1 MSKTTIKKGSTVNVK
16 TKTGATYS
24 YKFIT
29 LAQIHDWLDDN
40 GLSYEAT
47 IKRVDDREYMFITKI
62 DKDGNK
68 SEPMQGS
75 RVPAFG
81 SNDTT
86 KLTELMQ
93 DYGSVLSMA
102 RRYSLMMV
110 YGLAP
115 ADDDDN
121 PPTPPKPTYTKPT
134 TASSSDAEKSRVDFD
149 EIREK
154 IKDMRGVELEIY
166 KEKILKQNLTYKQKD
181 AIKNIFEKRRTEIMA
196 QNMGFKPKEG

>member
-1 MSKTTIKKGSTVNVK
+1 MSKTTIKKGATVNVK

-29 LAQIHDWLDDN
+29 LAQIHEWLEDN

-47 IKRVDDREYMFITKI
+47 TKRVEDREYMFITKI

-68 SEPMQGS
+68 SEPMQAS
-75 RVPAFG
+75 RIPLIEVKDMGVA
-81 SNDTT
+81 
-86 KLTELMQ
+86 EIMQ
-93 DYGSVLSMA
+93 DYGSVLAMA

-115 ADDDDN
+115 SDDEDA
-121 PPTPPKPTYTKPT
+121 PKPR
-134 TASSSDAEKSRVDFD
+134 ASAPVKTDGDKSTRIDFD
-149 EIREK
+149 KIRED
-154 IKDMRGVELEIY
+154 IKDMQAVELEIY
-166 KEKILKQNLTYKQKD
+166 KEKIMAHNMTYKQRD
-181 AIKNIFEKRRTEIMA
+181 AVMAIFEKRRAEIMA

>member
-16 TKTGATYS
+16 TKSGATYS

-29 LAQIHDWLDDN
+29 LAQIHEWLEDN

-47 IKRVDDREYMFITKI
+47 INRVDGGDYMFITKI

-68 SEPMQGS
+68 SEPMQGAKI
-75 RVPAFG
+75 PAFIG
-81 SNDTT
+81 
-86 KLTELMQ
+86 ELKAKSVAEIMQ
-93 DYGSVLSMA
+93 EYGSILAMA

-115 ADDDDN
+115 ADDEESQKPQDK
-121 PPTPPKPTYTKPT
+121 TPVKT
-134 TASSSDAEKSRVDFD
+134 DGDKSTRIDFD
-149 EIREK
+149 KIRED
-154 IKDMRGVELEIY
+154 IKDMRGTELEFY
-166 KEKILKQNLTYKQKD
+166 KDKIMKNNMTYKQRD
-181 AIKNIFEKRRTEIMA
+181 AIMGILEKRRAEIMA

>member
-1 MSKTTIKKGSTVNVK
+1 MSNTIKKGATVNVK

-29 LAQIHDWLDDN
+29 LAQIHEWLDAN

-47 IKRVDDREYMFITKI
+47 IKRIDDREYMFITKI

-75 RVPAFG
+75 RIPAF
-81 SNDTT
+81 TT
-86 KLTELMQ
+86 DKANSVSEIMQ
-93 DYGSVLSMA
+93 DYGSVLAMA

-115 ADDDDN
+115 ADDEQ
-121 PPTPPKPTYTKPT
+121 PPKPKQDNAKPESGRYG
-134 TASSSDAEKSRVDFD
+134 APAGHIDFNEVEFKLSQIDNVSQVDAFFEQLKTGDMSWRQKAALEGIFKKRK
-149 EIREK
+149 EQ
-154 IKDMRGVELEIY
+154 IK
-166 KEKILKQNLTYKQKD
+166 
-181 AIKNIFEKRRTEIMA
+181 A
-196 QNMGFKPKEG
+196 QQ

>member
-1 MSKTTIKKGSTVNVK
+1 MSKTTIKKGATVNVK
-16 TKTGATYS
+16 TKSGATYS

-29 LAQIHDWLDDN
+29 LAQIHEWLDDN

-62 DKDGNK
+62 DKEGNK

-75 RVPAFG
+75 RIPAFG
-81 SNDTT
+81 SNDIT

-93 DYGSVLSMA
+93 DYGSVLAMA

-115 ADDDDN
+115 ADDEEQ
-121 PPTPPKPTYTKPT
+121 PKPPYTAPDTKP
-134 TASSSDAEKSRVDFD
+134 KSGRYGAPAGDIDFD
-149 EIREK
+149 EVDAKLAECETLNDVEAYWAELQK
-154 IKDMRGVELEIY
+154 GDMSWRQKAALEN
-166 KEKILKQNLTYKQKD
+166 KVK
-181 AIKNIFEKRRTEIMA
+181 KRRQWIIA
-196 QNMGFKPKEG
+196 DNK

>member
-1 MSKTTIKKGSTVNVK
+1 MSKTTIKKGATVNVK

-29 LAQIHDWLDDN
+29 LAQIHEWLDDN

-81 SNDTT
+81 SNDIT

-93 DYGSVLSMA
+93 DYGSVLAMA

-115 ADDDDN
+115 ADDDDDS
-121 PPTPPKPTYTKPT
+121 PTPPKPTYTKPT
-134 TASSSDAEKSRVDFD
+134 TAGSSDGDKSRVDFD

-154 IKDMRGVELEIY
+154 IKDMHGVELDMY
-166 KEKILKQNLTYKQKD
+166 KDKILKQNLTLKQKG
-181 AIKNIFEKRRTEIMA
+181 AIKNIFEKRRAEIMA
-196 QNMGFKPKEG
+196 QNMGFKPKED

>member
-1 MSKTTIKKGSTVNVK
+1 MSKTTIKKGATVNVK
-16 TKTGATYS
+16 TKSGATYS

-29 LAQIHDWLDDN
+29 LAQIHEWLDDN

-62 DKDGNK
+62 DKEGNK

-75 RVPAFG
+75 RIPAFG
-81 SNDTT
+81 SNDST

-93 DYGSVLSMA
+93 DYGSVLAMA

-115 ADDDDN
+115 ADDEEQ
-121 PPTPPKPTYTKPT
+121 PKPQYTAPDTKP
-134 TASSSDAEKSRVDFD
+134 KSGRYGAPAGDIDFD
-149 EIREK
+149 EVDAKLAECETLNDVEAYWAELQK
-154 IKDMRGVELEIY
+154 GDMTWRQKSTLEN
-166 KEKILKQNLTYKQKD
+166 KVK
-181 AIKNIFEKRRTEIMA
+181 KRRQWIIA
-196 QNMGFKPKEG
+196 DNK

>member
-1 MSKTTIKKGSTVNVK
+1 MGKTTIKKSATVNIK
-16 TKTGATYS
+16 TKSGASYS

-75 RVPAFG
+75 RIPAFG
-81 SNDTT
+81 SNNTT
-86 KLTELMQ
+86 KLSELMQ

-110 YGLAP
+110 YGLAA
-115 ADDDDN
+115 ADDGDDAHAPSAKDTVN
-121 PPTPPKPTYTKPT
+121 
-134 TASSSDAEKSRVDFD
+134 SRVDFQD
-149 EIREK
+149 IRAKVNTMEGAVLESYK
-154 IKDMRGVELEIY
+154 AKLLDRKD
-166 KEKILKQNLTYKQKD
+166 LTAKQKD
-181 AIKNIFEKRRTEIMA
+181 AIANIFNKRAYALMA
-196 QNMGFKPKEG
+196 QNMGFKPKEA

>member
-1 MSKTTIKKGSTVNVK
+1 MSKTTIKKGATVNVK

-29 LAQIHDWLDDN
+29 LAQIHEWLDDN

-81 SNDTT
+81 SNDIT

-93 DYGSVLSMA
+93 DYGSVLAMA

-115 ADDDDN
+115 ADDDDD

-134 TASSSDAEKSRVDFD
+134 TAGSSDGDKSRVDFD

-154 IKDMRGVELEIY
+154 IKDMYGVELDMY
-166 KEKILKQNLTYKQKD
+166 KNKILKQNLTLKQKG
-181 AIKNIFEKRRTEIMA
+181 AIKNIFEKRRAEIMA
-196 QNMGFKPKEG
+196 QNMGFKQKEG

>member
-1 MSKTTIKKGSTVNVK
+1 MSKTTIKKGATVNVK

-29 LAQIHDWLDDN
+29 LAQIHEWLDDN

-75 RVPAFG
+75 RIPAFG
-81 SNDTT
+81 PNDVT

-93 DYGSVLSMA
+93 DYGSVLAMA

-115 ADDDDN
+115 ADDDDD
-121 PPTPPKPTYTKPT
+121 PPTPPKPVERNDEKTRPT
-134 TASSSDAEKSRVDFD
+134 GNRVSFN

-154 IKDMRGVELEIY
+154 IKDMRGAELEFY
-166 KEKILKQNLTYKQKD
+166 KDKILAEAKTYKQKD
-181 AIKNIFEKRRTEIMA
+181 AIKNIFEKRRAEILA
-196 QNMGFKPKEG
+196 QNMGFKPKEA

>member
-1 MSKTTIKKGSTVNVK
+1 MGKTTIEKGATVNVK
-16 TKTGATYS
+16 TKSGATYS

-47 IKRVDDREYMFITKI
+47 INRVDGREYMFITKI

-68 SEPMQGS
+68 GEPMQGS
-75 RVPAFG
+75 RIPAFEVKDVK
-81 SNDTT
+81 SVS
-86 KLTELMQ
+86 EIMQ
-93 DYGSVLSMA
+93 DYGSVLAMA

-115 ADDDDN
+115 ADDDD
-121 PPTPPKPTYTKPT
+121 PPKPEYNKPT
-134 TASSSDAEKSRVDFD
+134 TPASSSDTEKSRVDFD

-154 IKDMRGVELEIY
+154 IKDMHGVELDMYRANIF
-166 KEKILKQNLTYKQKD
+166 KQNLTLKQKG
-181 AIKNIFEKRRTEIMA
+181 AIKNIFEKRRAEIMA
-196 QNMGFKPKEG
+196 QNMGFKPKES

>member
-1 MSKTTIKKGSTVNVK
+1 MSKTTIKKGATVNVK
-16 TKTGATYS
+16 TKAGATYS

-47 IKRVDDREYMFITKI
+47 INRVDDREYMFITKI

-75 RVPAFG
+75 RIPAFG
-81 SNDTT
+81 SNDVT

-93 DYGSVLSMA
+93 DYGSVLAMA

-115 ADDDDN
+115 ADDDDDT
-121 PPTPPKPTYTKPT
+121 PTPPKPTYAKPT
-134 TASSSDAEKSRVDFD
+134 TAGSSDGDKSRVDFD

-154 IKDMRGVELEIY
+154 IKDMRGAELEFY
-166 KEKILKQNLTYKQKD
+166 KDKILKQNLTYKQKD
-181 AIKNIFEKRRTEIMA
+181 AIKNIFEKRRAEIMA

>member
-1 MSKTTIKKGSTVNVK
+1 MGKTTIEKGATVNVK
-16 TKTGATYS
+16 TKSGATYS

-47 IKRVDDREYMFITKI
+47 INRVDGREYMFITKI

-68 SEPMQGS
+68 GEPMQGS
-75 RVPAFG
+75 RIPAFEVKDVK
-81 SNDTT
+81 SVS
-86 KLTELMQ
+86 EIMQ
-93 DYGSVLSMA
+93 DYGSVLAMA

-115 ADDDDN
+115 ADDEQQ
-121 PPTPPKPTYTKPT
+121 PQPSYEKPKQIAADKDKT
-134 TASSSDAEKSRVDFD
+134 RVDFD

-154 IKDMRGVELEIY
+154 IKDMRGAELEFY
-166 KEKILKQNLTYKQKD
+166 KDKILKQNLTYKQKD
-181 AIKNIFEKRRTEIMA
+181 AIKNIFEKRRAEILA

>member
-16 TKTGATYS
+16 TKSGATYS

-29 LAQIHDWLDDN
+29 LAQIHEWLEDN

-47 IKRVDDREYMFITKI
+47 INRVDGGDYMFITKI

-75 RVPAFG
+75 KIPAFIG
-81 SNDTT
+81 
-86 KLTELMQ
+86 ELKAKSVAEIMQ
-93 DYGSVLSMA
+93 EYGSILAMA

-115 ADDDDN
+115 ADDEETA
-121 PPTPPKPTYTKPT
+121 TPQDKAPVKT
-134 TASSSDAEKSRVDFD
+134 DGDKSTRIDFD
-149 EIREK
+149 KIRED
-154 IKDMRGVELEIY
+154 IKDMRGTELEFY
-166 KEKILKQNLTYKQKD
+166 KDKIMKNNMTYKQRD
-181 AIKNIFEKRRTEIMA
+181 AVMGILEKRRAEIMA